1 MMTEPPTVLD
11 HDPPSPALGAA
22 WSLAT
27 SLRDGCHLAPLS
39 LDGVPLAG
47 DEPAY
52 AELDVTGW
60 RWLAV
65 DGVAYESRTFLLGGP
80 LLMCATAIASAVG
93 NGRRR
98 RDAERAAAPQWRP
111 LGVVRVVVT
120 PRRLLVRHESSWWSV
135 WFEAIASVH
144 PDPAALRLDV
154 VFDRDPPYRFE
165 GPEVPVLAVVLL
177 WLSSFDGR
185 EVSSKA

>member
-1 MMTEPPTVLD
+1 MTEPTALLD
-11 HDPPSPALGAA
+11 HDRPSPALGAA

-27 SLRDGCHLAPLS
+27 SLRDGCRLEPLS

-60 RWLAV
+60 RWLGV
-65 DGVAYESRTFLLGGP
+65 DGVAYEQRTLLLGGP
-80 LLMCATAIASAVG
+80 VLMCATAVMSAVG

-111 LGVVRVVVT
+111 LGPLRVVVT
-120 PRRLLVRHESSWWSV
+120 PRRLLVWHGSAWWSV
-135 WFEAIASVH
+135 WLDAIASVH
-144 PDPAALRLDV
+144 ADPAVLRLDLA
-154 VFDRDPPYRFE
+154 FDRDPPYRFE
-165 GPEVPVLAVVLL
+165 GPDVPVLAVVLS
-177 WLSSFDGR
+177 WLSSLGGR
-185 EVSSKA
+185 RVSSKA